1 MGVPSNELDVLPIKG
16 FANLYLRTKKI
27 AAAET
32 KIGGETVVSSKVP
45 GGIANEFAEITN
57 KKKDI

>member
-1 MGVPSNELDVLPIKG
+1 MCSLLR
-16 FANLYLRTKKI
+16 ALQLYLQTKKI